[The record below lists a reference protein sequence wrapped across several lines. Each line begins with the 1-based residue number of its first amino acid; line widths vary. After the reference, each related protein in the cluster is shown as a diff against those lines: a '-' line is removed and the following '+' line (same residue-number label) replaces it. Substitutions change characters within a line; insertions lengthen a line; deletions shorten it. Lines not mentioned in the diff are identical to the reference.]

1 VTGHTELAIEG
12 TVLDSIFGGCNVH
25 GVVEGN
31 TLVCVTGSGRLGSA
45 SPAILANA
53 YGGGLGQ
60 YTKVKGNVLDSINGN
75 AVNIYGD
82 VYGGSAMGLVN
93 CNNDGNAQNGY
104 AKTNVILADGTV
116 HGSIY
121 GGGHGIDDALAH
133 VWGPVTVKID
143 GGEVI
148 NVFGCNNAAGAPQD
162 SVMVLVTGGV
172 MDSIFGGGNVAAY
185 VLPSDLSTKKLP
197 FVHISGGDVK
207 YKVVGGGNAA
217 DVTGNP
223 YVLISNNGAVIPT
236 IGTSIAENNLGKGI
250 YGGCN
255 TLGTITGNVLVE
267 LEGGII
273 GIEGNGTNVRNKKA
287 NIHGGGYGKDTDV
300 HGNVTVNF
308 GKIDSDNPLIHT
320 ETPKLYGD
328 LYGGS
333 AFGDVNENANNTTT
347 VNLLNG
353 SIESYHGRKQL
364 VDQDSII
371 YGKAFGGGLG
381 QKATRDRA
389 GIEAKVYGKV
399 QVNVGYADNPDNL
412 DTYVG
417 QANLVECEVFGCNN
431 QNGSPQNKVRVD
443 VYQTRHIQ
451 TDSASFT
458 QAGRTYAIDQVFGG
472 GNESHYTVGIRDS
485 VFVHKCENTIR
496 RLFGAGNAADVY
508 GVDLKLDGGRFNWV
522 FGGGNGERGPQYA
535 ANIGEGDI
543 YLHTGGGI
551 IDYLVGGSNLN
562 GTVAHIYEETY
573 NGCTESEI
581 TNYFLGSNSDTIF
594 GNVTAS
600 IDCETS
606 QKRYVNLYCGSNLA
620 PIYGNIDVTIK
631 GGIFENVFGGS
642 RGRKNEPEL
651 GPDYAANIYDFTEA
665 YRNAYNAAHSAY
677 PDSLLYPGDGG
688 HVNLLIKSGT
698 IGNVF
703 GGCDKNGNIEG
714 SITITV
720 DSTQS
725 DCGFFIGNIYGGG
738 NMTNYTPTYS
748 NIQNDTVLT
757 PFIHIKQGTIGGIS
771 PNLPLDFHGPENERP
786 SYAGNVF
793 GGGNQGNVTSS
804 PKIIV
809 GTVGNATKVTVKG
822 NVYGGG
828 NLGDVTG
835 RPKVIIVPLTHVL
848 TLQQPIGGN
857 IAVTDSQGNPVS
869 NLGAIGDATTLKL
882 VATADVGRSF
892 KRWTVV
898 EGDGVIKHY
907 NTTTTP
913 FTMGSNNTTIT
924 AEFE

>member
-1 VTGHTELAIEG
+1 
-12 TVLDSIFGGCNVH
+12 
-25 GVVEGN
+25 
-31 TLVCVTGSGRLGSA
+31 
-45 SPAILANA
+45 
-53 YGGGLGQ
+53 
-60 YTKVKGNVLDSINGN
+60 
-75 AVNIYGD
+75 
-82 VYGGSAMGLVN
+82 M
-93 CNNDGNAQNGY
+93 
-104 AKTNVILADGTV
+104 
-116 HGSIY
+116 
-121 GGGHGIDDALAH
+121 
-133 VWGPVTVKID
+133 
-143 GGEVI
+143 
-148 NVFGCNNAAGAPQD
+148 
-162 SVMVLVTGGV
+162 
-172 MDSIFGGGNVAAY
+172 
-185 VLPSDLSTKKLP
+185 
-197 FVHISGGDVK
+197 
-207 YKVVGGGNAA
+207 
-217 DVTGNP
+217 
-223 YVLISNNGAVIPT
+223 
-236 IGTSIAENNLGKGI
+236 
-250 YGGCN
+250 
-255 TLGTITGNVLVE
+255 
-267 LEGGII
+267 
-273 GIEGNGTNVRNKKA
+273 
-287 NIHGGGYGKDTDV
+287 
-300 HGNVTVNF
+300 
-308 GKIDSDNPLIHT
+308 
-320 ETPKLYGD
+320 
-328 LYGGS
+328 
-333 AFGDVNENANNTTT
+333 
-347 VNLLNG
+347 
-353 SIESYHGRKQL
+353 
-364 VDQDSII
+364 
-371 YGKAFGGGLG
+371 
-381 QKATRDRA
+381 
-389 GIEAKVYGKV
+389 

-431 QNGSPQNKVRVD
+431 QNGSPQDKVRVD

-573 NGCTESEI
+573 DGCTESEI

-665 YRNAYNAAHSAY
+665 YRNAYNEAHAAY

-703 GGCDKNGNIEG
+703 GGCDKNGNIVG

-748 NIQNDTVLT
+748 NIVHDTVLS
-757 PFIHIKQGTIGGIS
+757 PFIYIKQGTIGGIS

-793 GGGNQGNVTSS
+793 GGGNQGNVASS

-835 RPKVIIVPLTHVL
+835 RPKVIIVPLTHTL
-848 TLQQPIGGN
+848 TLQQPSSGGS
-857 IAVTDSQGNPVS
+857 IAVTDSEGNPVD
-869 NLGAIGDATTLKL
+869 LTAIGDATTLKL
-882 VATADVGRSF
+882 VATPESNHTFV
-892 KRWTVV
+892 RWTVV
-898 EGDGVIKHY
+898 EGDGVVKHY
-907 NTTTTP
+907 QTATTP

-924 AEFE
+924 AEFQ